1 MAKSFANLVSEALS
15 GKDTGLI
22 FSDAAFSAWQQSLR
36 MSHTNGGV
44 VTAVPIVA
52 TDPSVQGHPVLYTR
66 LDSAGK
72 QQLCVRFGSGAIQI
86 LSTEPD

>member
-1 MAKSFANLVSEALS
+1 MAKSFANLVSDALS
-15 GKDTGLI
+15 GKDTGLT
-22 FSDAAFSAWQQSLR
+22 FSDDAISAWQQSSR

-44 VTAVPIVA
+44 VTAVPLVVA
-52 TDPSVQGHPVLYTR
+52 DPSVQGHPVLYTR

-72 QQLCVRFGSGAIQI
+72 QQLCVRFGTGAIQV